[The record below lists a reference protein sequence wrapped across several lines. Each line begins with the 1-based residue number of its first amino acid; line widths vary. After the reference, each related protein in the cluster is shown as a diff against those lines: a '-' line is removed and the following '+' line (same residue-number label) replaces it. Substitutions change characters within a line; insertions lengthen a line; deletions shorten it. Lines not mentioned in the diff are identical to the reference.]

1 MWRCGLEHHAITP
14 GGKTTRIGGFG
25 MPDDVFPD
33 GYGNVLVIDRQPAIH
48 ALIRLNPTTG
58 TRETLAS
65 QGYIEPQGL
74 VIDAQGNIYVADD
87 YADIIVKYSPA

>member
-1 MWRCGLEHHAITP
+1 MYWL
-14 GGKTTRIGGFG
+14 
-25 MPDDVFPD
+25 
-33 GYGNVLVIDRQPAIH
+33 IDLQSAIH

>member
-1 MWRCGLEHHAITP
+1 MSAGVPSGASRPLVKQHASAALACRMTWFQT
-14 GGKTTRIGGFG
+14 GTA
-25 MPDDVFPD
+25 M
-33 GYGNVLVIDRQPAIH
+33 YWLIDLQSAIH